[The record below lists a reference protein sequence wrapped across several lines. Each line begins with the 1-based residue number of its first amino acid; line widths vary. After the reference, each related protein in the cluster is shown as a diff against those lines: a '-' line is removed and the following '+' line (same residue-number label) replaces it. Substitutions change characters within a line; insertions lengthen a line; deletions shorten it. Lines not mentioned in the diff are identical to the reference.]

1 MAWHELIILSIIL
14 ILHLIYSLDKMVTKA
29 YSTRP
34 DAGCAMIHERRIERF
49 SWFAEVKAEY
59 KKKDTLSI
67 HQDLLR
73 LAMFGMNE
81 IDDNNTKCILLVQVI
96 GKVNPKPILY
106 FSYFAYKCI
115 YGRHFYNVLWI
126 HGACKR
132 AESYVWNF
140 KNQNPVIHARFTGIC
155 HETGWLKKTK
165 SILWPLLRQKMQHNQ
180 QNEKETF
187 HWKCWS

>member
-1 MAWHELIILSIIL
+1 MIL
-14 ILHLIYSLDKMVTKA
+14 ILHLIYRLDKTITKA

-34 DAGCAMIHERRIERF
+34 DAGCAVVHERRIERF
-49 SWFAEVKAEY
+49 SCFAEVKAEY

-81 IDDNNTKCILLVQVI
+81 IDDNNAKCILLVQVI

-115 YGRHFYNVLWI
+115 YVRRSHNVLRM
-126 HGACKR
+126 HGASR
-132 AESYVWNF
+132 RPQSYV
-140 KNQNPVIHARFTGIC
+140 
-155 HETGWLKKTK
+155 
-165 SILWPLLRQKMQHNQ
+165 
-180 QNEKETF
+180 
-187 HWKCWS
+187 